1 MNTADLRKMK
11 DAELKEQLDELAAEG
26 MKLRFQQATM
36 QLTKTSRPQQV
47 RQEIARIKTVLSER
61 SRG

>member
-1 MNTADLRKMK
+1 MKTADLRKMK
-11 DAELKEQLDELAAEG
+11 DAELKGQLDELAAEG